1 MLKELS
7 TQLLEIKAQQKKTI
21 LKDIAKVVNMG
32 EIERQ
37 FKELKEYSKD
47 L

>member
-1 MLKELS
+1 M
-7 TQLLEIKAQQKKTI
+7 KAKAEQKKTI
-21 LKDIAKVVNMG
+21 LKDIVNVVNMG
-32 EIERQ
+32 EIEKQ